1 MINKKA
7 MEKLFSVWW
16 FFILG
21 VFGLSIA
28 VGTIIFYS
36 ADADARELE
45 ANILADTLFNCAVS
59 QGYLNEE
66 FFNEDFDIF
75 KKCGLKQEKI
85 IDSGNFYFNI
95 TILDET
101 NHNVLKEMHN
111 GTASFDADCR
121 IVLAG
126 QVKGKN
132 YPKCIERKEEI
143 IFSKNGER
151 KNALLYILT
160 ASNQKGKKG

>member
-1 MINKKA
+1 MNANSGILEGFKVKEA
-7 MEKLFSVWW
+7 REKIIEKLKEKNLIV
-16 FFILG
+16 
-21 VFGLSIA
+21 
-28 VGTIIFYS
+28 
-36 ADADARELE
+36 
-45 ANILADTLFNCAVS
+45 
-59 QGYLNEE
+59 
-66 FFNEDFDIF
+66 
-75 KKCGLKQEKI
+75 KQEKI

-101 NHNVLKEMHN
+101 NHNVVKEMHN